1 MKPAKFDYYAPTT
14 LAEATGLLK
23 QHGFD
28 AQIMAG
34 GQSLMPLMNM
44 RLARPQVLVD
54 INRISQLDYISLTPE
69 GGLAIGALTR
79 LRTIERSTE
88 AAERAPLMAAALP
101 YIGHVQIRNRGT
113 IGGSI
118 SHADPAAELPAL
130 SVALDAQFT
139 LAREG
144 SERVVNAADFFV
156 TFFTTAKEQEE
167 VLTEVRIP
175 PLGPG
180 WGWGFQEVSRRNGD
194 FAMVGAISLIQLDDN
209 GICQG
214 ARIVAFGVG
223 GGPVR
228 VSKAEE
234 ELLNKRADTAAFQA
248 AARVVA
254 EELDPI
260 SDIHASAEYRKE
272 VGGTL
277 VRRGLEAAL
286 INANSKSKSS

>member
-1 MKPAKFDYYAPTT
+1 MKPPKFDYYAPTT
-14 LAEATGLLK
+14 LAEATGLLQ
-23 QHGFD
+23 QHGYD

-34 GQSLMPLMNM
+34 GQSLMPLLNM

-54 INRISQLDYISLTPE
+54 INRISQLDYISATPD

-79 LRTIERSTE
+79 QRTIERSTE
-88 AAERAPLMAAALP
+88 SRERAPLLAAALP

-118 SHADPAAELPAL
+118 AHADPAAELPAL

-139 LAREG
+139 LAKAG
-144 SERVVNAADFFV
+144 GERVVNAADFFI

-167 VLTEVRIP
+167 VLTEIKIP

-180 WGWGFQEVSRRNGD
+180 WGWGFQEVSRRGGD
-194 FAMVGAISLIQLDDN
+194 FAMVGAISLIQLDQND
-209 GICQG
+209 ICQG

-223 GGPVR
+223 GAPVR
-228 VSKAEE
+228 VQKAEE
-234 ELLNKRADTAAFQA
+234 ELLNKRADSGAFEA
-248 AARVVA
+248 AARVVS
-254 EELDPI
+254 EVLEPE
-260 SDIHASAEYRKE
+260 SDIHASAQYRKE

-277 VRRGLEAAL
+277 TRRSLEAAL
-286 INANSKSKSS
+286 INAKGGSGQ